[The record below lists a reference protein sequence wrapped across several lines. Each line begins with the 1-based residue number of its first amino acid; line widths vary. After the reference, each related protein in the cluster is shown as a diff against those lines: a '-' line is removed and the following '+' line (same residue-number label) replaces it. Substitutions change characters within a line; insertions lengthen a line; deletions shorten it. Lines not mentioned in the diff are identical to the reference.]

1 MEFGTGRE
9 ENSFPVEVSGWD
21 TSDNFF
27 VESTMLRW
35 NGDEKKEVGLRG
47 AVREGCVVFV
57 RLLQPMEGADNFPVA
72 CQVVKVL
79 GKDADGRTLVQ
90 VVQLRPRAFF
100 RETARESNHSAIK
113 VA

>member
-1 MEFGTGRE
+1 MDFGTDQE

-21 TSDNFF
+21 ASDRFF
-27 VESTMLRW
+27 VENTTLRW
-35 NGDEKKEVGLRG
+35 SRDEQKEVRLRG
-47 AVREGCVVFV
+47 TARQGSVVFV
-57 RLLQPMEGADNFPVA
+57 RLLQPMEGSDNFPIA
-72 CQVVKVL
+72 CQVAKVM

-100 RETARESNHSAIK
+100 RETARRLNHSAVR